1 MTLVLPNQRNPN
13 TRRYSNLLDTNKINK
28 MAAHTIAFS
37 NHKGGVG
44 KTTSVANIG
53 AALAKR
59 GRKVLLVD
67 LDAQRNLTSSFL
79 PDADVEKQDV
89 TIYEALRGEAALPI
103 VPLRDGLALV
113 PAGIELAKADL
124 QLSQQLAREQL
135 LKRALAPH
143 VAAYDYILLDCPP
156 SLGVL
161 TINAL
166 TAADAVYIPLTAETL
181 PLKGL
186 RMLEEVAEEIRSTLN
201 PSLSLSGVFVTKY
214 DERRSL
220 NKAILDAI
228 ARRYGDALFKTKIR
242 DNIAVAEAPLA
253 QAPVVD
259 YKPSS
264 NGARDYEA
272 LTDEIEERWA
282 GN

>member
-1 MTLVLPNQRNPN
+1 MRGGVFPQ
-13 TRRYSNLLDTNKINK
+13 INK
-28 MAAHTIAFS
+28 TTMAHTIAFS

-67 LDAQRNLTSSFL
+67 LDAQRNLTSSYL

-103 VPLRDGLALV
+103 IPLRDGLALV

-143 VAAYDYILLDCPP
+143 AAAYDYILLDCPP

-166 TAADAVYIPLTAETL
+166 TAADALYIPLTAETL

-186 RMLEEVAEEIRSTLN
+186 RMLEEVAEAIRCNLN
-201 PSLSLSGVFVTKY
+201 SSLSLSGVFVTKY

-228 ARRYGDALFKTKIR
+228 AQRYGDALFKTKIR

-253 QAPVVD
+253 QAPVVE

-282 GN
+282 GH